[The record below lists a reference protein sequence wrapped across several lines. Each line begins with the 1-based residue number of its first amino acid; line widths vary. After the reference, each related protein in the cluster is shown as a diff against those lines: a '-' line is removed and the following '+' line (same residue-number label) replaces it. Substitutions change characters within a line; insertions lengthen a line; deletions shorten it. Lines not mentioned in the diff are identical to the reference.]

1 MKVQMT
7 GRHMTL
13 TNSLKQRTEKEV
25 EQFAKFFEN
34 VVSTHVTFDTN
45 KVGFHVTIDVKV
57 YKEVLTTTAEG
68 ETAFAALEICTDKM
82 KRRLRAHK
90 EKLKER
96 KRHAEPTHVAV
107 KKIRKPSTSD

>member
-13 TNSLKQRTEKEV
+13 TNSLKQRAEKEV
-25 EQFAKFFEN
+25 AQFEKFFEK

-45 KVGFHVTIDVKV
+45 KTGFDVTIEVKV
-57 YKEVLTTTAEG
+57 YKEVLTTTAKG
-68 ETAFAALEICTDKM
+68 ETAFSALEICTDKM

-96 KRHAEPTHVAV
+96 KRHAEPTHEAV
-107 KKIRKPSTSD
+107 KKIRKTVTKD